1 MPEILR
7 EEGLQGQKKIERG
20 NDMYSSIFK
29 KTSILTAILLLV
41 FSSLAFAGTNPGG
54 PSTNGQTNINSTLSY
69 AEVVKTLG
77 DIEQSSKGKVEV
89 FTLDQYGKSE
99 AGRSIYAAKVGTGPK
114 KIWIQ
119 AQIHG
124 NEKLVTEAALDL
136 LKTYASNNSKDVQKV
151 LAESTLYFIPMYN
164 PDGAEMNTRG
174 TKILESG
181 KSLDLNRDWS
191 LDGGFVAKESQVVY
205 SYWADLKPD
214 FAIDLHHQGIKQV
227 YGTNEATSFSL
238 GVSLAPNGPSLPSLK
253 NYNDVTRQM
262 LAYVYDEMEGYGYTH
277 IDRYQIVDST
287 QQVGYDIDIKG
298 GVVSA
303 MMMGLDYNGLNP
315 DHHSHPA
322 VFFET
327 KGNTSDG
334 SLGQKSNGY
343 LTKQNYLALK
353 SLVYGY
359 VTGEVYEVDPNHWS
373 DIPAYPLA
381 GYWTDYNGIVPIG
394 NSGY

>member
-1 MPEILR
+1 MLSILR
-7 EEGLQGQKKIERG
+7 
-20 NDMYSSIFK
+20 

-41 FSSLAFAGTNPGG
+41 FSSLALAATKPGG
-54 PSTNGQTNINSTLSY
+54 PSTNGNTNISSTLSY
-69 AEVVKTLG
+69 EKVIKILN
-77 DIEQSSKGKVEV
+77 DIEQSSNGKVEV
-89 FTLDQYGKSE
+89 FTLDNYGKSE
-99 AGRSIYAAKVGTGPK
+99 AGRSIYVAKVGTGEK

-136 LKTYASNNSKDVQKV
+136 LKTYASSNSEDVQKV
-151 LAESTLYFIPMYN
+151 LAESTMYFIPMYN

-174 TKILESG
+174 TKIQATGEL
-181 KSLDLNRDWS
+181 LDLNRDWTTN
-191 LDGGFVAKESQVVY
+191 GGFVAKESQVVY
-205 SYWADLKPD
+205 AYWADLKPD

-238 GVSLAPNGPSLPSLK
+238 GVSLAPNGPTLPA
-253 NYNDVTRQM
+253 YNDYNNVTRQM
-262 LAYVYDEMEGYGYTH
+262 LAYVYDKMEGYGYTH
-277 IDRYQIVDST
+277 IDRYQIVDAKN
-287 QQVGYDIDIKG
+287 QIGYDIDIKG

-303 MMMGLDYNGLNP
+303 MMMGLNYNNLNP
-315 DHHSHPA
+315 DGHSHPA

-327 KGNTSDG
+327 KGNSSDG

-359 VTGEVYEVDPNHWS
+359 VTGEVYNVDPNHWN
-373 DIPAYPLA
+373 DIPSYPLA
-381 GYWTDYNGIVPIG
+381 GYWTDYNGIVHVG
-394 NSGY
+394 ESGF